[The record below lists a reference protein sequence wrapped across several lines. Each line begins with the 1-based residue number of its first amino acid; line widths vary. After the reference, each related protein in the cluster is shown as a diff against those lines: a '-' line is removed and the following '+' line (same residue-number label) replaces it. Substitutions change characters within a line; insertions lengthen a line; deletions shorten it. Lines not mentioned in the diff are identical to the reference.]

1 MAVTLSAPLAQ
12 RVLLEP
18 RVQLVLRERTAQLVQ
33 LVLRERLA
41 QLVRQGR
48 KVLLVH
54 QAAVRQVLQALKAI
68 HLTFPVLQARKAFK
82 DCKVQLVHKVRQAMS
97 ALQVHKDCKAQ
108 LDCKVHRASVA
119 RKETLVQ
126 LALPDLIQTHC

>member
-1 MAVTLSAPLAQ
+1 
-12 RVLLEP
+12 
-18 RVQLVLRERTAQLVQ
+18 
-33 LVLRERLA
+33 
-41 QLVRQGR
+41 
-48 KVLLVH
+48 LVH

-82 DCKVQLVHKVRQAMS
+82 DCRAQLVHKVRQAMS

-108 LDCKVHRASVA
+108 VA
-119 RKETLVQ
+119 RKEFKVSLDRKETSVQ